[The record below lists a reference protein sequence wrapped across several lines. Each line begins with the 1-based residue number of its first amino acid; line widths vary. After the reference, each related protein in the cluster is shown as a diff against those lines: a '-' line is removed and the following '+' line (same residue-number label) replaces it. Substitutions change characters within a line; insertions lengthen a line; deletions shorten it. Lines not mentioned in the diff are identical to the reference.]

1 MSTPT
6 TTTDIDMLDAATERG
21 EQQLVANVTDAR
33 LELFASSN
41 KLQSLLKAGTV
52 SPKIAV
58 ALTALIDGLVDEDT
72 RAATQARL
80 DSSSPSSIEPTDAL
94 RVVLDSLPPARKNYV
109 ARGIVPDHPGYIKDS
124 ELDATG
130 VPKELVE
137 LRRKNDELTANANA
151 VTNGDAPTGM
161 VKISDIKPLIMTTA
175 TAIANMKEEHIRTGI
190 SKTTVKVIS
199 EDDHKKL
206 SKDTLLPLLAKVG
219 VTPTASS

>member
-1 MSTPT
+1 
-6 TTTDIDMLDAATERG
+6 
-21 EQQLVANVTDAR
+21 
-33 LELFASSN
+33 
-41 KLQSLLKAGTV
+41 
-52 SPKIAV
+52 
-58 ALTALIDGLVDEDT
+58 
-72 RAATQARL
+72 
-80 DSSSPSSIEPTDAL
+80 L